1 MLGLLICCI
10 ATLVF
15 IYDMVMK
22 RIAIGTIGFLIVV
35 GVFFFYPGVSEG
47 LAEIAPQ
54 LAGPISGT
62 VK

>member
-15 IYDMVMK
+15 IYSMVMK
-22 RIAIGTIGFLIVV
+22 RIAIGTIGFAIMV

-47 LAEIAPQ
+47 LTEIAPK
-54 LAGPISGT
+54 LAGPIFGT
-62 VK
+62 VR